1 MILYLKNKY
10 LFPVLPHTH
19 THTYTQ
25 THTPFIVVNNLYSV
39 EKFENISNDVK
50 KHRDF
55 NGLNINLSP
64 INWINQLYI

>member
-19 THTYTQ
+19 

-39 EKFENISNDVK
+39 EKFENISNHVK

-64 INWINQLYI
+64 INLINQLYI